1 MTLGL
6 NPVPGSARNHD
17 PIEPIE
23 PIDPI
28 DPIEPIEPMVKKN
41 DPEGSFGGLDARP
54 ESRFQLLIQKGLKS
68 ISGKKWLNSIMMT
81 AVRVN
86 QIAENTGA
94 VVRNFF
100 MVLESRS
107 CGWNERLN
115 RR

>member
-1 MTLGL
+1 
-6 NPVPGSARNHD
+6 
-17 PIEPIE
+17 
-23 PIDPI
+23 
-28 DPIEPIEPMVKKN
+28 MVKKN

-54 ESRFQLLIQKGLKS
+54 ESRFQRLIQKGLKS

-100 MVLESRS
+100 MVLEVGEAGGMSA
-107 CGWNERLN
+107 
-115 RR
+115 